1 MSLPTHNHTLAS
13 HSMGQLSSMKAFSS
27 HASFFLSSVCQH
39 ENTSFVRDFC
49 VFFFCSCP
57 VFKPQNSPGR
67 EEEIRMNCVQK
78 IVSFSKMSVAPVEP
92 MIFSL
97 QITVER
103 RTYIHLCVVIYLED
117 VYLVTALVPSDTACL
132 ASSPGSRSLTAVW
145 ISRLVM
151 VERLL

>member
-1 MSLPTHNHTLAS
+1 MASFSIILQIFISLLLAAAISRIFLFLFMSLPTHNHTLAS

-67 EEEIRMNCVQK
+67 EEEIRMNCQK
-78 IVSFSKMSVAPVEP
+78 YVLVFWVFASPSFFFFFPAFLSMRVHHLREIFVSFSGFWAPKRQ
-92 MIFSL
+92 SG
-97 QITVER
+97 
-103 RTYIHLCVVIYLED
+103 H
-117 VYLVTALVPSDTACL
+117 
-132 ASSPGSRSLTAVW
+132 
-145 ISRLVM
+145 
-151 VERLL
+151 